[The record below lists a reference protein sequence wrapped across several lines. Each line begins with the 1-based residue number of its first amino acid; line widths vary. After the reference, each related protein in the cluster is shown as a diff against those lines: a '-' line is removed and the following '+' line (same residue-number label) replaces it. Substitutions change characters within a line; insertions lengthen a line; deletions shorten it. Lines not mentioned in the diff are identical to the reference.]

1 MRIGVISLAAG
12 ALVLLGACG
21 SDAASPFASEQDAEP
36 VDDTSEI
43 PVEPFPETLPDAFI
57 LREDE
62 ASDSEDG
69 AETTEVMYT
78 IQPGD
83 TLATVADQYGTTVE
97 AIQRLNGLAD
107 PSILQVG
114 DELRIPVASERIA
127 ATTDDGVPILKEE
140 DPPPGE
146 PYTIQPGDSLIE
158 IGLAFGVDYL
168 EIAAHNNLTDFG
180 IANLQIGQVI
190 FIPISPDTD
199 HETDTGVDP
208 PEDEEPSEPPG

>member
-1 MRIGVISLAAG
+1 VRVGVISLAAG

-21 SDAASPFASEQDAEP
+21 SDAASPFASEQDDEL

-43 PVEPFPETLPDAFI
+43 PVEPFPETLPDALI
-57 LREDE
+57 LREED
-62 ASDSEDG
+62 ASDSGDG

-83 TLATVADQYGTTVE
+83 TLVTVANQFGTTVE

-107 PSILQVG
+107 PSILQIG

-127 ATTDDGVPILKEE
+127 ATTDDDVPILKEE
-140 DPPPGE
+140 APPPGE
-146 PYTIQPGDSLIE
+146 PYAIQPGDSLIE

-168 EIAAHNNLTDFG
+168 EIAAHNNLTDFE
-180 IANLQIGQVI
+180 IANLQVGQVI
-190 FIPISPDTD
+190 FIPLSPDAD
-199 HETDTGVDP
+199 PETDTGGDP
-208 PEDEEPSEPPG
+208 PEDEEPAEPPG